1 MPQTSGANI
10 SPTASS
16 PGAGQVA
23 EAHAAGPRGAGL
35 LGAGFEGSEGRG
47 HRSGSRGGGVVLIAG
62 HPSCAQKVIPR
73 NF

>member
-10 SPTASS
+10 SPTAS

-23 EAHAAGPRGAGL
+23 EAHAAGPRCAGL

-47 HRSGSRGGGVVLIAG
+47 HRSSGSRGGGVVSVSLGI
-62 HPSCAQKVIPR
+62 QVVPR
-73 NF
+73 K